1 MEDGGAEFV
10 TMLMDRLQVLEG
22 QVQQLGTDN
31 VRLKAEMDI
40 YKEHTRQLKG
50 ALCLKD
56 DKVHFS
62 DGWMLAPGF
71 AERED
76 QMLGEHGMMA
86 LDDLHLDAIAHRGA
100 MLIHVDNLKEQVPMD
115 DLIGVIGGDFLNDPV
130 TVRQLL
136 AAINAWCTRVR
147 DGTTNIQRYMAGV
160 CGVNLMEMKSTTS
173 FDPDSGCASFEMIL
187 MWDEHREG

>member
-10 TMLMDRLQVLEG
+10 TMLMDRLQALEG

-40 YKEHTRQLKG
+40 YREHTRQLKD

-62 DGWMLAPGF
+62 DGWRLAPGF
-71 AERED
+71 TDRED
-76 QMLGEHGMMA
+76 QMWGEQGVMA
-86 LDDLHLDAIAHRGA
+86 LDDLHLDAIAHSGA

-115 DLIGVIGGDFLNDPV
+115 DLIGVFGGKFLEDPV

-136 AAINAWCTRVR
+136 TAINEWCTRVR
-147 DGTTNIQRYMAGV
+147 DGTTNIQKYMAGV
-160 CGVNLMEMKSTTS
+160 CCVMLMEMKRTTS
-173 FDPDSGCASFEMIL
+173 FDSDSSCASFEMVL
-187 MWDEHREG
+187 SWDEC